1 MSDNPYETALN
12 AAYEELEKLKAQE
25 LEIAL
30 RKAKLRET
38 MEALLPLVFPDTVDV
53 NSLSLPNAMRLILRS
68 SGRALNAAD
77 FLTKLTDIGFD
88 VKKFDSPLANIHT
101 AMTRMVESD
110 EMVWVEINGKKK
122 AIPGP
127 ELKPMPQEVPQ
138 ATLKA
143 FVEAFQKKDVEE
155 KK

>member
-1 MSDNPYETALN
+1 MSDNPYEAALN
-12 AAYEELEKLKAQE
+12 AAFEELQKLQTQE
-25 LEIAL
+25 REIAV

-38 MEALLPLVFPDTVDV
+38 MDALLPLVFPDTIDI

-88 VKKFDSPLANIHT
+88 VQKFDNPLANIHT

-110 EMVWVEINGKKK
+110 EMVWVEIEGKKK

-127 ELKPMPQEVPQ
+127 DLKSVPQEFPEG
-138 ATLKA
+138 ALKA
-143 FVEAFQKKDVEE
+143 LVEAFQHKESEDKR
-155 KK
+155 